1 MEIEEILEDLKKNL
15 LNKEMTLLEMDNYI
29 ENLFNTNSLYDD
41 FYENVYSNSCS
52 YYYNDDKNI
61 VVEFE
66 FLETLNDKLKTKIKV
81 TDIWED

>member
-41 FYENVYSNSCS
+41 FDENVYSNSCS

-66 FLETLNDKLKTKIKV
+66 FLEQLNDKLKTKIKV